1 MSGSLA
7 PSVKPDLQPCP
18 PGPGDRLNDFLLT
31 DQQGLPFS
39 LSGGARGRP
48 VLVLFCRDEGGDL
61 LGALARQQGAMDA
74 AGLDIVLIT
83 SLTVPDNARRCR
95 DAGVQFPVL
104 ADPEGA
110 VCQSYLAA
118 AGRTEGTLGYLI
130 DPNQRII
137 EVLAA
142 DADLSDV
149 RALEVMAGQPE
160 IPPPVLFIPRVVDPD
175 LRDEL
180 IGLWRMQNEEIGYSL
195 GHGDDRD
202 REAKSSR
209 DHVVRDPRMNAR
221 LVDLVTRRIRPEL
234 ERAFGLREVLD
245 FEVFVILGYHADRQD
260 FFGPHRDNDAA
271 RMAHRRIAI
280 SINLNDDYDGGE
292 LQFPEYS
299 LRGYRF
305 PAGMAA
311 VFGCGLLHQALPPVS
326 GERFVL
332 TTFLC
337 DPEQA

>member
-1 MSGSLA
+1 MQTS
-7 PSVKPDLQPCP
+7 P
-18 PGPGDRLNDFLLT
+18 PGPGDRLTDFLLT

-39 LSGGARGRP
+39 LSGGARGRA
-48 VLVLFCRDEGGDL
+48 VLVLLCGDAGREPL
-61 LGALARQQGAMDA
+61 QRLALQQAAMDE

-83 SLTVPDNARRCR
+83 RASVAENAQGC
-95 DAGVQFPVL
+95 AGTGAEFPVL
-104 ADPEGA
+104 ADPDGA
-110 VCQSYLAA
+110 TCRSWLAA
-118 AGRTEGTLGYLI
+118 AGRTAGPLGYLI

-137 EVLAA
+137 AVLDA
-142 DADLSDV
+142 DADLTDV
-149 RALEVMAGQPE
+149 AALAAIADQPE

-175 LRDEL
+175 LRAEL
-180 IGLWRMQNEEIGYSL
+180 IGLWRAQNEEIGYSL

-202 REAKSSR
+202 RAAKSSR
-209 DHVVRDPRMNAR
+209 DHVVRDPRMNNR
-221 LVDLVTRRIRPEL
+221 LVDLVRRRVWPEL
-234 ERAFGLREVLD
+234 ERAFGLREALD
-245 FEVFVILGYHADRQD
+245 FEVFVIIGYHSGRRD

-280 SINLNDDYDGGE
+280 SINLNDEYEGGE

-337 DPEQA
+337 DPEAA